1 MIHTIS
7 IIPERITRYFVNVL
21 VLLTVFSAV
30 ACSKTNVV
38 EFCEGVDT
46 EGKGVEC
53 GKEFTTGDLTG
64 VVKADQPFETDTLTI
79 KIFREEKSTKKLDK
93 TMPIKVD
100 REKKSAGFD
109 LSFYNGG
116 TYTVEAWKDSGRVGE
131 GTVKITDIY

>member
-1 MIHTIS
+1 MIDTIS
-7 IIPERITRYFVNVL
+7 IMQHRIVQRLLIALVVL
-21 VLLTVFSAV
+21 TALAAS
-30 ACSKTNVV
+30 ACSKSNVV
-38 EFCEGVDT
+38 EFCEGIDT

-93 TMPIKVD
+93 TMPLKVN

-116 TYTVEAWKDSGRVGE
+116 TYTVEAWKESSKVGE